1 MQETLE
7 YNYAITLLRDFVK
20 DKGFIEVPA
29 QSRLN
34 IMSACEDPSTVATFK
49 IGGKVHPMIQSS
61 QMTLENEILQNQD
74 YKGVYCMSTSYRD
87 EPNPIEGRH
96 CLTFPLFEI
105 ESFGGMEDMI
115 KFQAELL
122 DYLGFK
128 NPSEVLYEHV
138 CLEYDIDIIEGKH
151 ESKMRKDYGDVIS
164 LQYFPERANPFFN
177 MNHHR
182 DHLYEKVDVI
192 LAGQETIGSASRSC
206 DRQRMYDNFMSI
218 SNGEY
223 SQKLFDLFGKER
235 VMQELNTYLSL
246 DFVPRYGMGIG
257 ITRLCRALKECGIY
271 G

>member
-1 MQETLE
+1 VDDTLA
-7 YNYAITLLRDFVK
+7 YDYAINKLRDFVK
-20 DKGFIEVPA
+20 EKGFIEVPA

-49 IGGKVHPMIQSS
+49 IGGQVMPMIQSS
-61 QMTLENEILQNQD
+61 QMTLEHEILQNQD
-74 YKGVYCMSTSYRD
+74 CKGVYCMSTSYRD
-87 EPNPIEGRH
+87 EPNIIEGRH

-122 DYLGFK
+122 DYLGFRI
-128 NPSEVLYEHV
+128 PSEVMYDHV
-138 CLEYDIDIIEGKH
+138 CDEYGVKVIESEH
-151 ESKMRKDYGDVIS
+151 EEKMQKEYGDVIS

-182 DHLYEKVDVI
+182 DDLYEKVDVI

-223 SQKLFDLFGKER
+223 SQKLFDLFGKDR

-257 ITRLCRALKECGIY
+257 VTRLCRALKECEIY